1 MAFLRF
7 LSKDRGEDELE
18 DEIKSIVS
26 EGTDSGDIEES
37 EARMINNIF
46 ELDDKEVR
54 DVMTHRENVTGFEA
68 GSILEDVVKQMVNGS
83 NSRFPVYE
91 DNIDNVTGI
100 IYFKDAVR
108 AGFNDELKQKSINE
122 IDGLI
127 KDAVFVPETRKIDS
141 LFRFM
146 QKRKVHMVIIVDEYG
161 QTAGIVT
168 MEDILE
174 EIVGN
179 ILDEYDTDEMNIRQ
193 LAGDTYI
200 INGLTHLDE
209 LGEMLNITFPEN
221 GVETLNGFLTQALGH
236 VPKSGEIFEET
247 YEGYNFHV
255 VSISNHVIQKVRVK
269 KIHNEEKGE
278 Q

>member
-1 MAFLRF
+1 MSFLKF
-7 LSKDRGEDELE
+7 LSKDRSEDELE

-37 EARMINNIF
+37 EARMIKNIF
-46 ELDDKEVR
+46 ELDDKEVK
-54 DVMTHRENVTGFEA
+54 DVMTHRENVTGFE
-68 GSILEDVVKQMVNGS
+68 GTQLLEDVVKQMVQAS

-91 DNIDNVTGI
+91 GNIDNITGI

-108 AGFNDELKQKSINE
+108 AGFSDDHKGKTLNE

-146 QKRKVHMVIIVDEYG
+146 QKRKVHLVVIVDEYG

-179 ILDEYDTDEMNIRQ
+179 ILDEYDTEEANIRQ
-193 LAGDTYI
+193 LASDTYI
-200 INGLTHLDE
+200 INGLTRLDE
-209 LGEMLNITFPEN
+209 LGEMLGITFEDD
-221 GVETLNGFLTQALGH
+221 GIETLNGFLTQALGH

-247 YEGYNFHV
+247 YAGYNFHV

-269 KIHNEEKGE
+269 RLEIEEKGE